1 METQETIINLI
12 SKHSYKDD
20 IELSDMLS
28 DDLGFDSLDCA
39 ELILDIDRELGIDV
53 YEESFELGHENM
65 TVGEVIELIESKME
79 EN

>member
-1 METQETIINLI
+1 METHEKIIDLI

-20 IELSDMLS
+20 IDLSDMLS

-65 TVGEVIELIESKME
+65 TVGEVIELIESKMDE
-79 EN
+79 K